1 MTILFIPAFPMLLTY
16 TLGNKGTICFTFSML
31 LSFTWEG
38 AFGVLFAPVVLT
50 VQLCTLGSHFQVKGD
65 TEKCLRVNGTSSIL
79 QNWHHCL

>member
-1 MTILFIPAFPMLLTY
+1 MKINIKAYKSLQGIKMTILFIPAFPMLLTY

-50 VQLCTLGSHFQVKGD
+50 VQLCTLRSHF
-65 TEKCLRVNGTSSIL
+65 
-79 QNWHHCL
+79 